1 MVWKIRRY
9 RRWCYFDYMPMVKI
23 TITLVLLMAMLI
35 LGFEV
40 GSRVKW
46 NFFSLPSYAAESNII
61 SSWRIVG
68 FREGD
73 WKNIL
78 AEVLPVA
85 SYLPDYVEDESAG
98 LIITAMK
105 DITSADLTDPQSFFH
120 SQIAYFN
127 SVPVNAEPE
136 FIPEEPEEIVVPESP
151 DYEQETENVIVPA
164 GTKPLVGIYCTHSAE
179 SYVPSQGVEKLEG
192 KNGGVFLVAEHLKD
206 TLEHNYG
213 IKAVLSDT
221 IHDYPDWSKS
231 YANSLAT
238 LEKMKKDYPSIQIF
252 IDVHRDALTPK
263 DTTTTE
269 IDGTKASK
277 IMFVVGSDTRL
288 PHPNWKQNQDF
299 VQKIANQMEKMYP
312 GLLKGVRVQ
321 DGRYNQHVSPHA
333 ILLEMGGTENTLEE
347 TLQSA
352 EMFAAVINNLVQG
365 GQY

>member
-1 MVWKIRRY
+1 MTWKIRRY
-9 RRWCYFDYMPMVKI
+9 RRWCYFDYLPIIKI
-23 TITLVLLMAMLI
+23 VITLVFFTAMLF
-35 LGFEV
+35 LGFEA
-40 GSRVKW
+40 GSRVKG

-61 SSWRIVG
+61 STWRIVG

-73 WKNIL
+73 WKSIL
-78 AEVLPVA
+78 SEVLPVA

-105 DITSADLTDPQSFFH
+105 DITSADLTNPQSFFH
-120 SQIAYFN
+120 SQIAYFD

-136 FIPEEPEEIVVPESP
+136 FIPEEVTVVEPP
-151 DYEQETENVIVPA
+151 AFEQETESVIIPD

-179 SYVPSQGVEKLEG
+179 SYVPSQGFDRLEG

-206 TLEHNYG
+206 TLVNNYG
-213 IKAVLSDT
+213 IAVVLSDT
-221 IHDYPDWSKS
+221 IHDYPDWNKS

-238 LEKMKKDYPSIQIF
+238 LEKMKKDYPSIQLF

-288 PHPNWKQNQDF
+288 PHPDWRENQDF
-299 VQKIANQMEKMYP
+299 VEKIAGQMEKMYP

-321 DGRYNQHVSPHA
+321 DGRYNQHISPHA

-347 TLQSA
+347 TKRSA
-352 EMFAAVINNLVQG
+352 EMFAAVVNNLVKG
-365 GQY
+365 R

>member
-9 RRWCYFDYMPMVKI
+9 RRWTNFDYMPMIKI
-23 TITLVLLMAMLI
+23 IIVLVFFTAMLI
-35 LGFEV
+35 LGFET

-46 NFFSLPSYAAESNII
+46 NFFSLPSFAAESNML
-61 SSWRIVG
+61 SPWRIVG
-68 FREGD
+68 FQEGD
-73 WKNIL
+73 WKSIL
-78 AEVLPVA
+78 GEVLPVA

-105 DITSADLTDPQSFFH
+105 DITSADLTNPQSFFH

-136 FIPEEPEEIVVPESP
+136 FIPEEIVPEP
-151 DYEQETENVIVPA
+151 PALEQETEKVMIPD

-179 SYVPSQGVEKLEG
+179 SYVPSQGMEKLEG
-192 KNGGVFLVAEHLKD
+192 KNGGVFIVASHLRD
-206 TLEHNYG
+206 SLEHNYG
-213 IKAVLSDT
+213 IKVVLSDT

-238 LEKMKKDYPSIQIF
+238 LEKMKKDYPSIQLF

-269 IDGTKASK
+269 IDGIKASK
-277 IMFVVGSDTRL
+277 IMFIVGSDTRL
-288 PHPNWKQNQDF
+288 PHPNWKQNRDF
-299 VQKIANQMEKMYP
+299 AQKISNKMEKMYP

-321 DGRYNQHVSPHA
+321 DGRYNQHVSTHA

-347 TLQSA
+347 TLRSA